1 MYFFD
6 NPNYENFF
14 KPLCSKNKKIYY
26 ECILQLIEKSMQ
38 VSLLY
43 ENDARD
49 ILILYFRNLA
59 YAVEEEDETKI
70 SEEKISV
77 NKSESENA
85 SAVLRYFRHCGWIN
99 EKELGRN
106 GDNIATVMPYCRKI
120 INSIEHIF
128 NSDNSAT
135 LTNHIFMIYDILHS
149 AFTVDNGRTIRPY
162 SNILVPI
169 YDGVANL
176 KNELLVLKDSI
187 RSIMR
192 IVIKLTETNELGRF
206 LIRDEMMENFFR
218 DYFFIKKDGLIPG
231 YIEEIEKMLRRL
243 TGTAVY
249 QNMIKEYQ
257 NLKNVTEI
265 QAKEEIDCKLSVIRA
280 FINHDYVKDMDNIDK
295 RINNYY
301 SLYSTRILMVLAGN
315 VNLQSYINEVL
326 MHLKNMDKQ
335 NKSELLNKIS
345 EAYTQRSYKFVG
357 RRSIERRKKRS
368 PNVKSG
374 VIKKSGLSDEERAR
388 LTNDLLHEAQDSYD
402 VKKATEYFDKVFG
415 DDYSYQPSSKTV
427 QTRHDAMMVAAG
439 IIYSGT
445 EEFPYEIEF
454 LGGTTETDVATISR
468 IRMRRKKE
476 DV

>member
-6 NPNYENFF
+6 DPNYKHFF

-26 ECILQLIEKSMQ
+26 ECILRLIERSKQ

-49 ILILYFRNLA
+49 ILLIYFRNLA
-59 YAVEEEDETKI
+59 YAVEEEDE
-70 SEEKISV
+70 SENYDEKISI

-85 SAVLRYFRHCGWIN
+85 SAVLRYFRFCGWIS

-106 GDNIATVMPYCRKI
+106 GDNIATVMPYCMKMI
-120 INSIEHIF
+120 DSIERIF
-128 NSDNSAT
+128 NSDNSAV
-135 LTNHIFMIYDILHS
+135 LTNHIFSIYDILHS
-149 AFTVDNGRTIRPY
+149 AFVSDNGRTVRPY
-162 SNILVPI
+162 SNILVPV
-169 YDGVANL
+169 YDGVADL

-192 IVIKLTETNELGRF
+192 IVIKLTETNELGHF
-206 LIRDEMMENFFR
+206 LIRDEVMENFFR

-249 QNMIKEYQ
+249 QNMINEYQ
-257 NLKNVTEI
+257 DLKNVTVT
-265 QAKEEIDCKLSVIRA
+265 QAKEEIDSQLSVIRT
-280 FINHDYVKDMDNIDK
+280 FISYDYVKEMDNIDK

-315 VNLQSYINEVL
+315 VNLQSYINDVL

-335 NKSELLNKIS
+335 EKSELLNKLS
-345 EAYTQRSYKFVG
+345 EAYTQRSYKLVG

-374 VIKKSGLSDEERAR
+374 VVKNSGLSDEERAR
-388 LTNDLLHEAQDSYD
+388 LTNELLHEAQDSYG
-402 VKKATEYFDKVFG
+402 VKQAADYFDMVLG
-415 DDYSYQPSSKTV
+415 DNDSYHPNSKTV
-427 QTRHDAMMVAAG
+427 QTRNDAMMIAAG

-454 LGGTTETDVATISR
+454 LGGTTETDVATISN

-476 DV
+476 NV